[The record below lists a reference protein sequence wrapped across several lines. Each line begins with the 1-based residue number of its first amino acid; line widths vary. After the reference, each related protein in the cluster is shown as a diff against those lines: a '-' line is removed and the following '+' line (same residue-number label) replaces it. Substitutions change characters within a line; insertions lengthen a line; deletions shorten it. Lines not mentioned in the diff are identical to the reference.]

1 MHQNAVGQIRG
12 QAHTMRGEMFRQ
24 DGAGMKPWEP
34 PWVANL
40 TPDAIVPLRPGML
53 FSIEPCPLRNV
64 RDPGAPPHPV

>member
-1 MHQNAVGQIRG
+1 
-12 QAHTMRGEMFRQ
+12 MFRQ